1 MQCHHRS
8 RRACRSSCYCNCS
21 ACWQARA
28 FTPIAGKNARCPL
41 ESCCGFWSPVVVDF
55 IGNATGIVA
64 FRGMCVHVPMAWMR
78 SLCNTSLPS
87 SSLTTLLFVCA
98 SSCINVCVFCV
109 VVLLMG
115 LAGGLVGPGGSFQR
129 QGDGQGESPK
139 VPRPGRGSSAH
150 PLRHAARVGESVMLV
165 LLCSCRHRRCCWW
178 LFRCSLSCC
187 FS

>member
-98 SSCINVCVFCV
+98 SSCINVCVTPFLCGCV
-109 VVLLMG
+109 ADG
-115 LAGGLVGPGGSFQR
+115 LGRRAGRPR
-129 QGDGQGESPK
+129 WRSPTSRRRSRRVSK
-139 VPRPGRGSSAH
+139 GTAPRPRVFCSS
-150 PLRHAARVGESVMLV
+150 PAARSP
-165 LLCSCRHRRCCWW
+165 RR
-178 LFRCSLSCC
+178 
-187 FS
+187 